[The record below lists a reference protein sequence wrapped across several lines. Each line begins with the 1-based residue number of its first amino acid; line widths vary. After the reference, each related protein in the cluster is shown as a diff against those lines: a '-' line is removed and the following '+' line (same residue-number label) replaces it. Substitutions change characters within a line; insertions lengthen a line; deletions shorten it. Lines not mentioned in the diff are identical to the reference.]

1 MRRTEAR
8 GFGVLELLIAIAVG
22 AVIIA
27 LVIPALERYQKV
39 RELRQASRQLLSNV
53 RLAQQQAI
61 TLDENVRLAYTAG
74 PPSRYSIEKL
84 DGSGLRHVDLPV
96 AVEVTGSYVVGTPLE
111 FRPSGAPLAAGEFC
125 LTEGT
130 QWFRL
135 DVNAGTGRAQLTEAA
150 ACP

>member
-1 MRRTEAR
+1 MSRIDAR
-8 GFGVLELLIAIAVG
+8 GFGVLELLMAIAVG
-22 AVIIA
+22 AIIVA
-27 LVIPALERYQKV
+27 LVMPALERYQKV
-39 RELRQASRQLLSNV
+39 RYLRHASRQLLSDV
-53 RLAQQQAI
+53 RLAQQQAV
-61 TLDENVRLAYTAG
+61 TLDEQVRLIYTAG

-84 DGSGLRHVDLPV
+84 DGSGLAHTDLPA
-96 AVEVTGSYVVGTPLE
+96 AVTVTGSYTAAPLE
-111 FRPSGAPLAAGEFC
+111 FRASGAPVASGEFC